1 MLFPVYIAK
10 RYLIAKKSHNIINI
24 ISVISVIGVMVGT
37 GALIIVLSVF
47 NGFEGLV
54 MGLFNSFNPDLKV
67 TAVQGKS
74 FTITQ
79 EQLTNIRQIP
89 GIAFVVETV
98 EENALA
104 RFGDKQ
110 SIVTMKG
117 VDDDFLKMVHLEDFM
132 LNGKYTLGSDTKPAG
147 VIGAGVAYY
156 LGIYPEEFSVPMS
169 LYLPKR
175 TRKTL
180 SGSPEQSFNAQPVY
194 VAGVFSIQQEF
205 DMSYAIVPIRLARE
219 LLEYTD
225 EITALEIG
233 LTFPGSSAQGLSGSL
248 SQGLSG
254 SSAQGLSGS
263 LAQGRERIAEIL
275 GPGFEIKDRYQQ
287 QATLYRVMKSE
298 KWAVFFI
305 LAMILIIAAFNMIGS
320 LSMLIVDKKKD
331 IGVLWSL
338 GATKSQIKR
347 IFFTEGMMISL
358 AGGLLG
364 LFLGGLLAILQQEF
378 GLLKL
383 GGGEGTYI
391 VDAYPVRVLLSD
403 FIYVMITVIVIGAV
417 TTWYPV
423 RQISRK
429 YLSQKLSFF
438 LSR

>member
-1 MLFPVYIAK
+1 MLFPFYIAR

-24 ISVISVIGVMVGT
+24 ISIISVVGVMVGS

-54 MGLFNSFNPDLKV
+54 LGLFNSFNPDLKIKA
-67 TAVQGKS
+67 TQGKT
-74 FTITQ
+74 FVLTQ
-79 EQLTNIRQIP
+79 EQMDKIKQVA
-89 GIAFVVETV
+89 GVEYIVESV

-104 RFGDKQ
+104 RFGEKQ
-110 SIVTMKG
+110 CIVLMKG
-117 VDDDFLKMVHLEDFM
+117 VSDEFMKMTPLEDFM
-132 LNGKYTLGSDTKPAG
+132 INGRYSLGSDVKPAA

-156 LGIYPEEFSVPMS
+156 LSIYPEEFAVPIS

-175 TRKTL
+175 TKKTL
-180 SGSPEQSFNAQPVY
+180 FGMPEESFNSRPVH
-194 VAGVFSIQQEF
+194 VAGVFTIQQEF
-205 DMSYAIVPIRLARE
+205 DMSYVIVPISLARE
-219 LLEYTD
+219 LLEYD
-225 EITALEIG
+225 SEITSLEIG
-233 LTFPGSSAQGLSGSL
+233 LTYPGALV
-248 SQGLSG
+248 
-254 SSAQGLSGS
+254 
-263 LAQGRERIAEIL
+263 QGRQQIANIL
-275 GPGFEIKDRYQQ
+275 GPGFDIKDRYQQ

-305 LAMILIIAAFNMIGS
+305 LAMILVIAAFNMIGS

-331 IGVLWSL
+331 IAVLWSL

-347 IFFTEGMMISL
+347 IFFTEGLMISL

-364 LFLGGLLAILQQEF
+364 LILGGLLALAQQEF
-378 GLLKL
+378 GFIRL

-391 VDAYPVRVLLSD
+391 VDAYPVTVQLLD
-403 FIYVMITVIVIGAV
+403 FIYVMITVIIIGAA

-423 RQISRK
+423 RQISKK
-429 YLSQKLSFF
+429 YLANRMGFF

>member
-1 MLFPVYIAK
+1 MIFPLYIAK

-24 ISVISVIGVMVGT
+24 ISLISVIGVMVGT

-54 MGLFNSFNPDLKV
+54 LGLYNSFNPDLKV
-67 TAVQGKS
+67 TINEGKS
-74 FTITQ
+74 FTVTE
-79 EQLTNIRQIP
+79 EQSSKLKQIP
-89 GIAFVVETV
+89 GINFVVETV

-104 RFGDKQ
+104 RFGEKQ
-110 SIVTMKG
+110 SIVMMKG
-117 VDDDFLKMVHLEDFM
+117 VEDSFLKMTPLDSFM
-132 LNGKYTLGSDTKPAG
+132 LNGRYTLGSANRPAC

-156 LGIYPEEFSVPMS
+156 LSIYPADFAVPMS

-180 SGSPEQSFNAQPVY
+180 TGLPEQSFNSRQVH

-205 DMSYAIVPIRLARE
+205 DLSYVIVPISLARD
-219 LLEYTD
+219 LLEYQD
-225 EITALEIG
+225 EVTSLEIG
-233 LTFPGSSAQGLSGSL
+233 LKPGANQ
-248 SQGLSG
+248 
-254 SSAQGLSGS
+254 A
-263 LAQGRERIAEIL
+263 AIIKEINGVL
-275 GPGFEIKDRYQQ
+275 GEGFTIKDHYQQ
-287 QATLYRVMKSE
+287 QALLYQVMKSE

-305 LAMILIIAAFNMIGS
+305 LAMILVIAAFNMIGS

-331 IGVLWSL
+331 IAVLWSL
-338 GATKSQIKR
+338 GASKSQIRK
-347 IFFTEGMMISL
+347 IFFAEGMMISL

-364 LFLGGLLAILQQEF
+364 LFLGGLLALVQQEF

-383 GGGEGTYI
+383 GGGEGNYI
-391 VDAYPVRVLLSD
+391 VDAYPVKVLFLD
-403 FIYVMITVIVIGAV
+403 FIYVMITVIMIGAA

-429 YLSQKLSFF
+429 YLAQRMNFF
-438 LSR
+438 LTR

>member
-1 MLFPVYIAK
+1 MIFPLYIAK

-24 ISVISVIGVMVGT
+24 ISIISVIGVMVGT

-54 MGLFNSFNPDLKV
+54 MGLFNSFNPDLKIE
-67 TAVQGKS
+67 ASRGKT
-74 FTITQ
+74 F
-79 EQLTNIRQIP
+79 ELTRDQKDKIKQIP
-89 GIAFVVETV
+89 GVKYVVESV

-110 SIVTMKG
+110 CIVMMKG
-117 VDDDFLKMVHLEDFM
+117 VSDEFMQMTPLDSFMV
-132 LNGKYTLGSDTKPAG
+132 NGRYTLGSAQKPAC
-147 VIGAGVAYY
+147 VIGAGVAYF
-156 LGIYPEEFSVPMS
+156 LSIYPADFAVPIS

-175 TRKTL
+175 TKKTL
-180 SGSPEQSFNAQPVY
+180 SGMPDQSFNSSPVF

-205 DMSYAIVPIRLARE
+205 DMSYVIVPLSLARD
-219 LLEYTD
+219 LLEYQNQVTS
-225 EITALEIG
+225 LEVG
-233 LTFPGSSAQGLSGSL
+233 LTGASASATVKPAIKEALGSA
-248 SQGLSG
+248 
-254 SSAQGLSGS
+254 
-263 LAQGRERIAEIL
+263 
-275 GPGFEIKDRYQQ
+275 FTIKDRYQQ

-305 LAMILIIAAFNMIGS
+305 LALILVIAAFNMIGS

-331 IGVLWSL
+331 IAVLFCL
-338 GATKSQIKR
+338 GAGKKQIKR
-347 IFFTEGMMISL
+347 IFFTEGLMISL

-364 LFLGGLLAILQQEF
+364 LILGGLLAFLQEKF
-378 GLLKL
+378 GLIRL

-391 VDAYPVRVLLSD
+391 VDAYPVKVQILD
-403 FIYVMITVIVIGAV
+403 FIYVMVTVILIGAA

-429 YLSQKLSFF
+429 YLSQRMGFF
-438 LSR
+438 LDR

>member
-1 MLFPVYIAK
+1 MIFPLYIAK
-10 RYLIAKKSHNIINI
+10 RYLIAKKSHNIINV
-24 ISVISVIGVMVGT
+24 ISIISVIGVMVGT

-54 MGLFNSFNPDLKV
+54 IGLFNSFNPDLKIE
-67 TAVQGKS
+67 ASLGKS
-74 FTITQ
+74 FTLTQ
-79 EQLTNIRQIP
+79 DQKDKIKQVD
-89 GIAFVVETV
+89 GVAFFVETI

-117 VDDDFLKMVHLEDFM
+117 VDDNFVQMTPLEDFL
-132 LNGKYTLGSDTKPAG
+132 LNGHYTLGNDRKPAS
-147 VIGAGVAYY
+147 VIGAGVAYQ
-156 LGIYPEEFSVPMS
+156 LGIYPADFSVPMS

-180 SGSPEQSFNAQPVY
+180 SGMPEETFNTQPVY

-205 DMSYAIVPIRLARE
+205 DMSYVIVPIHLARE

-233 LTFPGSSAQGLSGSL
+233 MTDISALSSARQKI
-248 SQGLSG
+248 
-254 SSAQGLSGS
+254 SA
-263 LAQGRERIAEIL
+263 II

-287 QATLYRVMKSE
+287 QATLYKVMKSE

-305 LAMILIIAAFNMIGS
+305 LSLILVIAAFNMIGS

-331 IGVLWSL
+331 ISVLWSL
-338 GATKSQIKR
+338 GASKTQIKR
-347 IFFTEGMMISL
+347 IFFTEGMLISL
-358 AGGLLG
+358 AGGFLG
-364 LFLGGLLAILQQEF
+364 LILGGILVLLQQEF
-378 GLLKL
+378 GLLRL

-391 VDAYPVRVLLSD
+391 VDAYPVKVLLSD
-403 FIYVMITVIVIGAV
+403 FFYVMITVIVIGAM

-429 YLSQKLSFF
+429 YLSQKLTFF

>member
-1 MLFPVYIAK
+1 MLFPIYIAK
-10 RYLIAKKSHNIINI
+10 RYLIAKKSHNIINV
-24 ISVISVIGVMVGT
+24 ISIISVIGVMVGT

-67 TAVQGKS
+67 GAIQGKS
-74 FTITQ
+74 FTITP
-79 EQLTNIRQIP
+79 EQKAKIKEIP

-117 VDDDFLKMVHLEDFM
+117 VEDSFLEMTPLDTFM
-132 LNGKYTLGSDTKPAG
+132 LNGRYTLGSDTKPAG
-147 VIGAGVAYY
+147 VIGAGLAYH

-180 SGSPEQSFNAQPVY
+180 TGTPEQSFNSQPVY

-205 DMSYAIVPIRLARE
+205 DMAYAIVPISLARD

-233 LTFPGSSAQGLSGSL
+233 FTFP
-248 SQGLSG
+248 
-254 SSAQGLSGS
+254 GS
-263 LAQGRERIAEIL
+263 LAQGNHASLAQVRQRIAEIL

-305 LAMILIIAAFNMIGS
+305 LSLILVIAAFNMIGS

-338 GATKSQIKR
+338 GAGKSQIKR
-347 IFFTEGMMISL
+347 IFFTEGLMISL

-364 LFLGGLLAILQQEF
+364 LFLGGLLALLQQEF

-391 VDAYPVRVLLSD
+391 VDAYPVKVMLMD
-403 FIYVMITVIVIGAV
+403 FIYVMVTVIVIGAA

-429 YLSQKLSFF
+429 YLAQRMTFF

>member
-1 MLFPVYIAK
+1 MDRSCNLSYLCLMIFPLFIAK

-24 ISVISVIGVMVGT
+24 ISIISVIGVMVGT

-54 MGLFNSFNPDLKV
+54 LGLFNSFNPDLKV
-67 TAVQGKS
+67 EAIQGKS
-74 FTITQ
+74 FILTD
-79 EQLTNIRQIP
+79 EQKQKIKQIP
-89 GIAFVVETV
+89 GVAFVIGTV

-104 RFGDKQ
+104 RFGDRQ
-110 SIVTMKG
+110 CIVKMKG
-117 VDDDFLKMVHLEDFM
+117 VEDDFTRMTPLDSFM
-132 LNGKYTLGSDTKPAG
+132 LNGLYTLGSAAKPAC

-156 LGIYPEEFSVPMS
+156 LGIYPADFSVPMS

-175 TRKTL
+175 TKKTL
-180 SGSPEQSFNAQPVY
+180 TGTTPDQNFNVQPVH
-194 VAGVFSIQQEF
+194 VAGVFSIQQQF
-205 DMSYAIVPIRLARE
+205 DISYVIVPISLARE

-225 EITALEIG
+225 EVTSLEIG
-233 LTFPGSSAQGLSGSL
+233 LNPSANKEAINKELKTV
-248 SQGLSG
+248 
-254 SSAQGLSGS
+254 
-263 LAQGRERIAEIL
+263 L
-275 GPGFEIKDRYQQ
+275 GNNFQIRDRYQQ

-305 LAMILIIAAFNMIGS
+305 LTLILIIAAFNMIGS

-331 IGVLWSL
+331 IAVLWSL
-338 GATKSQIKR
+338 GAGKSQIRK

-364 LFLGGLLAILQQEF
+364 LFLGGLLALMQQEF
-378 GLLKL
+378 GLIRL

-391 VDAYPVRVLLSD
+391 VDAYPVKVQLLD
-403 FIYVMITVIVIGAV
+403 FILVMITVVIIGAA

-429 YLSQKLSFF
+429 YLAKRMNFF
-438 LSR
+438 LTR

>member
-1 MLFPVYIAK
+1 MLFPLYIAK

-24 ISVISVIGVMVGT
+24 ISIISVIGVMVGT

-54 MGLFNSFNPDLKV
+54 LGLFNSFNPDLKV
-67 TAVQGKS
+67 TVIEGKS
-74 FTITQ
+74 FTLSN
-79 EQLTNIRQIP
+79 EQNKKIKQIP
-89 GIAFVVETV
+89 GIAYVIETV

-110 SIVTMKG
+110 CIVMMKG
-117 VDDDFLKMVHLEDFM
+117 VEDDFTKMTPLDSFM
-132 LNGKYTLGSDTKPAG
+132 LNGRYTLGSDRKPAS

-156 LGIYPEEFSVPMS
+156 LGIYPEEFASPMS

-180 SGSPEQSFNAQPVY
+180 TGTPEQTFNVQPVH
-194 VAGVFSIQQEF
+194 VAGVFSIQQQF
-205 DMSYAIVPIRLARE
+205 DMSYVIVPISLARE
-219 LLEYTD
+219 LLEY
-225 EITALEIG
+225 ENEMTAMEIG
-233 LTFPGSSAQGLSGSL
+233 LKSGVNQG
-248 SQGLSG
+248 
-254 SSAQGLSGS
+254 AV
-263 LAQGRERIAEIL
+263 IKEIRAVL
-275 GPGFEIKDRYQQ
+275 GDGFSIKDRYQQ

-305 LAMILIIAAFNMIGS
+305 LTLILVIAAFNMIGS

-331 IGVLWSL
+331 IAVLWSL
-338 GATKSQIKR
+338 GAGKSQIRK

-364 LFLGGLLAILQQEF
+364 LFLGGLLALLQQEF
-378 GLLKL
+378 GLLRL

-391 VDAYPVRVLLSD
+391 VDAYPVKVQLLD
-403 FIYVMITVIVIGAV
+403 FIYVMITVVIIGAV

-429 YLSQKLSFF
+429 YLAQRMNFF
-438 LSR
+438 LTR

>member
-1 MLFPVYIAK
+1 MIFPFYIAK

-24 ISVISVIGVMVGT
+24 ISIISVIGVMVGS

-67 TAVQGKS
+67 GATQGKS
-74 FTITQ
+74 FTMTQ
-79 EQLTNIRQIP
+79 EQMTRIKQVP
-89 GIAFVVETV
+89 GVTYVVESV

-110 SIVTMKG
+110 SIVMMKG
-117 VDDDFLKMVHLEDFM
+117 VSDDFTKMTPLDDFM
-132 LNGKYTLGSDTKPAG
+132 INGRYTLGSEFKPAA
-147 VIGAGVAYY
+147 VVGAGVAYY
-156 LGIYPEEFSVPMS
+156 LSIYPEDFAVPIS

-175 TRKTL
+175 TKKTL
-180 SGSPEQSFNAQPVY
+180 SGLPEQSFNSRPVY

-205 DMSYAIVPIRLARE
+205 DMSYVIVPISVARD

-225 EITALEIG
+225 EVTAIEIG
-233 LTFPGSSAQGLSGSL
+233 LTDLSA
-248 SQGLSG
+248 
-254 SSAQGLSGS
+254 
-263 LAQGRERIAEIL
+263 LATGKQQIAEII
-275 GPGFEIKDRYQQ
+275 GPGFTIKDRYQQ
-287 QATLYRVMKSE
+287 EATLYRVMNSE

-305 LAMILIIAAFNMIGS
+305 LAMILVIAAFNMIGS

-331 IGVLWSL
+331 IAVLWSL
-338 GATKSQIKR
+338 GASKSQIKK

-364 LFLGGLLAILQQEF
+364 LCLGGLLALLQQEF
-378 GLLKL
+378 GLLRL

-391 VDAYPVRVLLSD
+391 VDAYPVKVQLLD
-403 FIYVMITVIVIGAV
+403 FIFVMITVILIGAA

-429 YLSQKLSFF
+429 YLAQRMSFF

>member
-1 MLFPVYIAK
+1 MIFPLYIAK

-24 ISVISVIGVMVGT
+24 ISIISVIGVMVGS

-67 TAVQGKS
+67 EAIQGKS
-74 FTITQ
+74 FTLTP
-79 EQLTNIRQIP
+79 EQMTRIKQIP
-89 GIAFVVETV
+89 GVAFVVETV

-110 SIVTMKG
+110 CIVMMKG
-117 VDDDFLKMVHLEDFM
+117 VSDEFTEMTPLDDFMV
-132 LNGKYTLGSDTKPAG
+132 NGKYTLGSDKRPAA

-156 LGIYPEEFSVPMS
+156 LSLYPEEFAVPMS

-175 TRKTL
+175 TKKTI
-180 SGSPEQSFNAQPVY
+180 SGLPEESFNSRPVH

-205 DMSYAIVPIRLARE
+205 DMSYVIVPVSLARE
-219 LLEYTD
+219 LLEYDSEVTSV
-225 EITALEIG
+225 EIG
-233 LTFPGSSAQGLSGSL
+233 LKSDATQNVVSKELRSV
-248 SQGLSG
+248 
-254 SSAQGLSGS
+254 
-263 LAQGRERIAEIL
+263 L
-275 GPGFEIKDRYQQ
+275 GGGFNIKDRYQQ
-287 QATLYRVMKSE
+287 QATLYKVMKSE

-305 LAMILIIAAFNMIGS
+305 LALILMIAAFNMIGS

-331 IGVLWSL
+331 IAVLWSL
-338 GATKSQIKR
+338 GATKSQIR
-347 IFFTEGMMISL
+347 RVFFTEGMMISL

-364 LFLGGLLAILQQEF
+364 LFLGGLLALLQQEF

-383 GGGEGTYI
+383 GGGEGNYI
-391 VDAYPVRVLLSD
+391 VDAYPVKVQIMD
-403 FIYVMITVIVIGAV
+403 FIYVMITVILIGAA

-429 YLSQKLSFF
+429 YLAQRMGFF

>member
-1 MLFPVYIAK
+1 MLFPLYIAK
-10 RYLIAKKSHNIINI
+10 RYIIAKKSHNIINI
-24 ISVISVIGVMVGT
+24 ISLISVIGVMVGT

-54 MGLFNSFNPDLKV
+54 LGLYNTFNPDLKV
-67 TAVQGKS
+67 TINEGKS
-74 FTITQ
+74 FTLTD
-79 EQLTNIRQIP
+79 EQLSKLKQVP
-89 GIAFVVETV
+89 GIHFVVETV

-104 RFGDKQ
+104 RFGEKQ
-110 SIVTMKG
+110 SIVMMKG
-117 VDDDFLKMVHLEDFM
+117 VEDSFLQMTPLDSFM
-132 LNGKYTLGSDTKPAG
+132 LNGRYTLGSAKRPAC

-156 LGIYPEEFSVPMS
+156 LSIYPADFAVPMS

-180 SGSPEQSFNAQPVY
+180 TGLPDQTFNSRQVL

-205 DMSYAIVPIRLARE
+205 DLSYVIVPISLARD
-219 LLEYTD
+219 LLEYKD
-225 EITALEIG
+225 EVTSLEIG
-233 LTFPGSSAQGLSGSL
+233 LNPGAKQASVIKGING
-248 SQGLSG
+248 
-254 SSAQGLSGS
+254 
-263 LAQGRERIAEIL
+263 IL
-275 GPGFEIKDRYQQ
+275 GEGFTIKDRYQQ
-287 QATLYRVMKSE
+287 QALLYQVMISE

-305 LAMILIIAAFNMIGS
+305 LAMILVIAAFNMIGS

-331 IGVLWSL
+331 IAVLWSL
-338 GATKSQIKR
+338 GASKSQIRK
-347 IFFTEGMMISL
+347 IFFAEGMMISL

-364 LFLGGLLAILQQEF
+364 LFLGGLLALLQQEF

-383 GGGEGTYI
+383 GGGVGTYI
-391 VDAYPVRVLLSD
+391 VDAYPVKVLFKD
-403 FIYVMITVIVIGAV
+403 FIYVMATVIIIGAA

-429 YLSQKLSFF
+429 YLAQRMNFF

>member
-1 MLFPVYIAK
+1 MLDKSYYLYLMIFPVYIAK

-24 ISVISVIGVMVGT
+24 ISIISVIGVMVGS

-54 MGLFNSFNPDLKV
+54 LGLFNSFNPDLKIEA
-67 TAVQGKS
+67 TQGKT
-74 FTITQ
+74 FTMTQ
-79 EQLTNIRQIP
+79 EQMIRIKQIP
-89 GIAFVVETV
+89 GLEFVVESV

-110 SIVTMKG
+110 CIVMMKG
-117 VDDDFLKMVHLEDFM
+117 VSDDFKSMTPLDDFM
-132 LNGKYTLGSDTKPAG
+132 LNGRYSLGNDLKPAA

-156 LGIYPEEFSVPMS
+156 LSIYPEEFAVPIS

-175 TRKTL
+175 TKKTI
-180 SGSPEQSFNAQPVY
+180 SGMPEESFNSRPVH

-205 DMSYAIVPIRLARE
+205 DMSYVIVPISLARE
-219 LLEYTD
+219 LLEYDREVTS
-225 EITALEIG
+225 LEIG
-233 LTFPGSSAQGLSGSL
+233 LKDPAVLDRAKQDITA
-248 SQGLSG
+248 
-254 SSAQGLSGS
+254 
-263 LAQGRERIAEIL
+263 IV
-275 GPGFEIKDRYQQ
+275 GPGFEIKDRYEQ

-305 LAMILIIAAFNMIGS
+305 LAMILVIAAFNMIGS

-331 IGVLWSL
+331 IAVLWSL
-338 GATKSQIKR
+338 GATKSQIRR
-347 IFFTEGMMISL
+347 IFFTEGLMISL

-364 LFLGGLLAILQQEF
+364 LFLGGLLALAQQEF

-391 VDAYPVRVLLSD
+391 VDAYPVKVQLLD
-403 FIYVMITVIVIGAV
+403 FIYVLLTVIVIGAI

-429 YLSQKLSFF
+429 YLAQRMGFF

>member
-1 MLFPVYIAK
+1 MLFPFYIAR
-10 RYLIAKKSHNIINI
+10 RYLIAKKSHNIINVISI
-24 ISVISVIGVMVGT
+24 ISVVGVMVGT

-54 MGLFNSFNPDLKV
+54 LGLFNSFNPDLKV
-67 TAVQGKS
+67 GAIQGKS
-74 FTITQ
+74 YTISQ

-117 VDDDFLKMVHLEDFM
+117 VDDSFLEMVPLDDFM
-132 LNGKYTLGSDTKPAG
+132 INGKYTLGNETRPAG

-180 SGSPEQSFNAQPVY
+180 SGSPEQSFNSQPVY
-194 VAGVFSIQQEF
+194 VAGVFTIQQEF
-205 DMSYAIVPIRLARE
+205 DMSYAIVPISLARE

-233 LTFPGSSAQGLSGSL
+233 LTDPGASARVQ
-248 SQGLSG
+248 Q
-254 SSAQGLSGS
+254 
-263 LAQGRERIAEIL
+263 RIAGVL
-275 GPGFEIKDRYQQ
+275 GPGFEIKDRFQQ
-287 QATLYRVMKSE
+287 QATLYRVMRSE

-305 LAMILIIAAFNMIGS
+305 LTLILIIAAFNMIGS

-338 GATKSQIKR
+338 GASKSQIKR
-347 IFFTEGMMISL
+347 IFYTEGLMISL

-391 VDAYPVRVLLSD
+391 VDAYPVKVMLMD
-403 FIYVMITVIVIGAV
+403 FIYVMFTVIVIGAA

-429 YLSQKLSFF
+429 YLAQRMSFF

>member
-1 MLFPVYIAK
+1 MIFPFYIAK

-24 ISVISVIGVMVGT
+24 ISIISVIGVMVGT

-54 MGLFNSFNPDLKV
+54 MGLFNSFNPDLKIE
-67 TAVQGKS
+67 AIEGKT
-74 FTITQ
+74 FTLSEDQSRKIK
-79 EQLTNIRQIP
+79 QIP

-110 SIVTMKG
+110 SIVMMKG
-117 VDDDFLKMVHLEDFM
+117 VEDSFMEMTPLGDFM
-132 LNGKYTLGSDTKPAG
+132 VNGNYTLGSSNRPAA

-156 LGIYPEEFSVPMS
+156 LGIYPEDFAVPMS

-180 SGSPEQSFNAQPVY
+180 TGTPEQSFNSLPVH
-194 VAGVFSIQQEF
+194 VAGVFTIQQEF
-205 DMSYAIVPIRLARE
+205 DMSYVIVPITLARE
-219 LLEYTD
+219 LLEYDREVTS
-225 EITALEIG
+225 LEIG
-233 LTFPGSSAQGLSGSL
+233 LTYPADI
-248 SQGLSG
+248 SQVKQSI
-254 SSAQGLSGS
+254 
-263 LAQGRERIAEIL
+263 RELL
-275 GPGFEIKDRYQQ
+275 GADFQVKDRYQQ
-287 QATLYRVMKSE
+287 QALLYRVMKSE

-305 LAMILIIAAFNMIGS
+305 LSMILVIAAFNMIGS

-331 IGVLWSL
+331 IAVLWSL
-338 GATKSQIKR
+338 GASKSQIRK
-347 IFFTEGMMISL
+347 IFFSEGMMISL

-364 LFLGGLLAILQQEF
+364 LFLGGLLALLQQEF
-378 GLLKL
+378 GFLRL

-391 VDAYPVRVLLSD
+391 VDAYPVKVQLLD
-403 FIYVMITVIVIGAV
+403 FIYVMITVVVIGAA

-423 RQISRK
+423 RQISKK
-429 YLSQKLSFF
+429 YLAQRMNFF
-438 LSR
+438 LTR

>member
-1 MLFPVYIAK
+1 MLFPLYIAR
-10 RYLIAKKSHNIINI
+10 RYLIAKKSHNIINV
-24 ISVISVIGVMVGT
+24 ISVISVVGVMVGS

-54 MGLFNSFNPDLKV
+54 LGLFNSFNPDLKV
-67 TAVQGKS
+67 EATQGKS
-74 FTITQ
+74 FTLSE
-79 EQLTNIRQIP
+79 EQLAKIRQVP
-89 GIAFVVETV
+89 GVAYVVETV

-104 RFGDKQ
+104 RFGDRQ
-110 SIVTMKG
+110 TIVMMKG
-117 VDDDFLKMVHLEDFM
+117 VSDDFVKMTPLDDFM
-132 LNGKYTLGSDTKPAG
+132 LNGRYSLGSEYKPAS

-156 LGIYPEEFSVPMS
+156 LGIYPEEFAVPVSV
-169 LYLPKR
+169 YLPKR

-180 SGSPEQSFNAQPVY
+180 TGLPEETFNNRPVY

-205 DMSYAIVPIRLARE
+205 DMSYMIVPISLARE
-219 LLEYTD
+219 LLEYD
-225 EITALEIG
+225 RQVTALEIA
-233 LTFPGSSAQGLSGSL
+233 LSDRAAMASARQQISS
-248 SQGLSG
+248 
-254 SSAQGLSGS
+254 
-263 LAQGRERIAEIL
+263 IL
-275 GPGFEIKDRYQQ
+275 GPGFDIKDRFQQ

-305 LAMILIIAAFNMIGS
+305 LALILVIAAFNMIGS

-338 GATKSQIKR
+338 GATKAQIKR
-347 IFFTEGMMISL
+347 IFFTEGLMISL

-364 LFLGGLLAILQQEF
+364 LFLGGLLALLQQEF
-378 GLLKL
+378 GLIRL

-391 VDAYPVRVLLSD
+391 VDAYPVKVQLVDFLS
-403 FIYVMITVIVIGAV
+403 VMITVILIGAA

-429 YLSQKLSFF
+429 YLTQKMSFF

>member
-1 MLFPVYIAK
+1 MLFPFYIAK

-24 ISVISVIGVMVGT
+24 ISIISVIGVMVGT

-54 MGLFNSFNPDLKV
+54 LGLFNSFNPDLKV
-67 TAVQGKS
+67 VAIQGKT
-74 FTITQ
+74 FTLSD
-79 EQLTNIRQIP
+79 EQSRKIKQIP
-89 GIAFVVETV
+89 GIAFVIETV

-110 SIVTMKG
+110 CIVMMKG
-117 VDDDFLKMVHLEDFM
+117 VEDDFMKMTPLDDFM
-132 LNGKYTLGSDTKPAG
+132 LNGSYTLGSGNKPAA

-156 LGIYPEEFSVPMS
+156 LGIYPEEFAVPMS

-175 TRKTL
+175 TRKALT
-180 SGSPEQSFNAQPVY
+180 GSPDQSFNSQPVH
-194 VAGVFSIQQEF
+194 VAGVFTIQQEF
-205 DMSYAIVPIRLARE
+205 DLSYVIVPVSLARD
-219 LLEYTD
+219 LLEY
-225 EITALEIG
+225 ENEVTALEIG
-233 LTFPGSSAQGLSGSL
+233 LKPNPDQAAIIKELRSVLGSNFQ
-248 SQGLSG
+248 
-254 SSAQGLSGS
+254 
-263 LAQGRERIAEIL
+263 
-275 GPGFEIKDRYQQ
+275 IKDRYQQ

-305 LAMILIIAAFNMIGS
+305 LTLILVIAAFNMIGS

-331 IGVLWSL
+331 IAVLWSL
-338 GATKSQIKR
+338 GASKSQIRK

-358 AGGLLG
+358 TGGLLG
-364 LFLGGLLAILQQEF
+364 LFLGGLLALLQQEF
-378 GLLKL
+378 GLLRL

-391 VDAYPVRVLLSD
+391 VDAYPVKVQLLD
-403 FIYVMITVIVIGAV
+403 FIYVMITVILIGAA

-429 YLSQKLSFF
+429 YLAQRMNFF
-438 LSR
+438 LTR

>member
-1 MLFPVYIAK
+1 MLFPLYIAK

-24 ISVISVIGVMVGT
+24 ISIISVIGVMVGS

-54 MGLFNSFNPDLKV
+54 LGLFNSFNPDLKV
-67 TAVQGKS
+67 EASQGKS
-74 FTITQ
+74 FELSQDQMDKIK
-79 EQLTNIRQIP
+79 QIK
-89 GIAFVVETV
+89 GVEYVVETV

-110 SIVTMKG
+110 SIVMMKG
-117 VDDDFLKMVHLEDFM
+117 VGDGFIEMTPLDSFM
-132 LNGKYTLGSDTKPAG
+132 LNGRYTLGSDSRPAS

-156 LGIYPEEFSVPMS
+156 LGIYPEDFVVPMT

-175 TRKTL
+175 TKKTI
-180 SGSPEQSFNAQPVY
+180 SGLPEQSFNSSTVN

-205 DMSYAIVPIRLARE
+205 DVSYVIVPISMARE
-219 LLEYTD
+219 LLEYQNEMTS
-225 EITALEIG
+225 LEIG
-233 LTFPGSSAQGLSGSL
+233 LTDPSALATVKMAFKDVLGS
-248 SQGLSG
+248 
-254 SSAQGLSGS
+254 
-263 LAQGRERIAEIL
+263 
-275 GPGFEIKDRYQQ
+275 GFTIKDRYQQ
-287 QATLYRVMKSE
+287 QATLYKVMKSE

-305 LAMILIIAAFNMIGS
+305 LAMILVIAAFNMIGS

-331 IGVLWSL
+331 ISVLWSL
-338 GATKSQIKR
+338 GATKKQIKR
-347 IFFTEGMMISL
+347 IFFTEGLMISL

-364 LFLGGLLAILQQEF
+364 LFLGGLIALMQQEL
-378 GLLKL
+378 GLIRL

-391 VDAYPVRVLLSD
+391 VDAYPVKVQLLD
-403 FIYVMITVIVIGAV
+403 FIYVMITVIAIGAA

-429 YLSQKLSFF
+429 YLKKSLVDS
-438 LSR
+438 L

>member
-1 MLFPVYIAK
+1 MLFPFYIAK

-24 ISVISVIGVMVGT
+24 ISIISVIGVMVGT

-67 TAVQGKS
+67 EAIQGKS
-74 FTITQ
+74 FTLSD
-79 EQLTNIRQIP
+79 EQNRKIKQIP
-89 GIAFVVETV
+89 GLAYVIETV

-110 SIVTMKG
+110 CIVMMKG
-117 VDDDFLKMVHLEDFM
+117 VEDDFTKMTPLDSFM
-132 LNGKYTLGSDTKPAG
+132 LNGRYTLGSSNKPAS

-156 LGIYPEEFSVPMS
+156 LGIYPADFAVPMS

-180 SGSPEQSFNAQPVY
+180 TGTPEQTFNVQPVH
-194 VAGVFSIQQEF
+194 VAGVFSIQQQF
-205 DMSYAIVPIRLARE
+205 DLSYVIVPVSLARE
-219 LLEYTD
+219 LLEYTN
-225 EITALEIG
+225 EVTSLEIA
-233 LTFPGSSAQGLSGSL
+233 LKPDANKEVINKELRTV
-248 SQGLSG
+248 
-254 SSAQGLSGS
+254 
-263 LAQGRERIAEIL
+263 L
-275 GPGFEIKDRYQQ
+275 GNNFEIRDRYQQ

-305 LAMILIIAAFNMIGS
+305 LALILVIAAFNMIGS

-331 IGVLWSL
+331 IAVLWSL
-338 GATKSQIKR
+338 GAGKSQIRK

-364 LFLGGLLAILQQEF
+364 LFLGGLLALLQQEF
-378 GLLKL
+378 GLLRL

-391 VDAYPVRVLLSD
+391 VDAYPVKVQLLD
-403 FIYVMITVIVIGAV
+403 FIYVMITVVIIGAA

-429 YLSQKLSFF
+429 YLKQRMNFF
-438 LSR
+438 LTR